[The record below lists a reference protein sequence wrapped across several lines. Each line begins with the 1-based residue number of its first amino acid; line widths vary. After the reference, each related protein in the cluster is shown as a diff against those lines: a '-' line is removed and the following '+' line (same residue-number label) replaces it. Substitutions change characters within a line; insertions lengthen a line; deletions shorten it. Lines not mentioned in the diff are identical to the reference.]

1 MAMNAWRSLWRQE
14 SRSIWRQ
21 VFVLLTGL
29 ALGNPLCGQTGASI
43 SGTITDLT
51 GGALAGASVT
61 VKNLET
67 GAVRTIAADE
77 AGRSLAA
84 ALVGERLAGRD
95 EKERVN
101 GAVTTG
107 INTAGVH

>member
-43 SGTITDLT
+43 SGSITDLT

-77 AGRSLAA
+77 AGRYIAS
-84 ALVGERLAGRD
+84 ALEVGRYQGRAGEEGVSAEVR
-95 EKERVN
+95 
-101 GAVTTG
+101 
-107 INTAGVH
+107 TAITMDRRQ